1 MKTNEVNKK
10 FWDDIFAEV
19 PPTNDTDCCH
29 VCCEDEDGHYVP
41 ATPLGYDDD
50 MKEYSAVK
58 DLTENSIKDKSYKC
72 WKIGSTLFDTYA
84 VNKIELCLF
93 DVIYVFTSDWEIPKF
108 PVLIT
113 EVDEKEHTITVAF
126 IDNRKDEVIKNK
138 LNYKDPEPVKKQ
150 SENGYVG
157 KNLGENL
164 VCKEKK
170 WLNPTDK
177 IC

>member
-10 FWDDIFAEV
+10 FWDDVFAQV
-19 PPTNDTDCCH
+19 PPTSDTDCCH
-29 VCCEDEDGHYVP
+29 VCCEGENGHYVP
-41 ATPLGYDDD
+41 ATPLGYDDE

-72 WKIGSTLFDTYA
+72 WKIGSTLLDTYA
-84 VNKIELCLF
+84 PNKIEICLF

-113 EVDEKEHTITVAF
+113 EINETEHSITVAF
-126 IDNRKDEVIKNK
+126 IDDRNDGVIKSK
-138 LNYKDPEPVKKQ
+138 LNYKDPEPAKEQ
-150 SENGYVG
+150 SEDG
-157 KNLGENL
+157 L
-164 VCKEKK
+164 VRKGKK
-170 WLNPTDK
+170 WVK